1 MEKIKWLNVLT
12 PIGGI
17 LLLFT
22 LLRACKGEEVMKC
35 NYSVSVAVLLFTV
48 IAVANLLALWKK
60 EGKVLV
66 PLVSILISG
75 ESILIPAKII
85 GGCMMPGMACRA
97 KSFPGIYVCSLIII
111 MIGALDL
118 LLQIRKRGYEYEK

>member
-12 PIGGI
+12 PIVGI

-22 LLRACKGEEVMKC
+22 LLRPCKGEEVMKC
-35 NYSVSVAVLLFTV
+35 NYSVSVVVLFFSV
-48 IAVANLLALWKK
+48 IAAANLLALWKK

-66 PLVSILISG
+66 PPVSILISV
-75 ESILIPAKII
+75 ESILVPAKII
-85 GGCMMPGMACRA
+85 GGCILPGMACRA

-111 MIGALDL
+111 IIGVLDL
-118 LLQIRKRGYEYEK
+118 LLQIRKRGYKYEK

>member
-22 LLRACKGEEVMKC
+22 LLRPCKGEEVMKC
-35 NYSVSVAVLLFTV
+35 NYSVSVAVLFFTV
-48 IAVANLLALWKK
+48 IAVENLLALWKK

-66 PLVSILISG
+66 PLASILISG

-97 KSFPGIYVCSLIII
+97 KSFPGIYVCSFIII
-111 MIGALDL
+111 IIGALDL

>member
-1 MEKIKWLNVLT
+1 MEKIKWLNVLI

-22 LLRACKGEEVMKC
+22 LLRPCKGEEVMKC

-48 IAVANLLALWKK
+48 IAVTNLLALWKK
-60 EGKVLV
+60 EGKTLA
-66 PLVSILISG
+66 PLVSILISV
-75 ESILIPAKII
+75 ECLFIPAKII

-111 MIGALDL
+111 MVGVLDL

>member
-1 MEKIKWLNVLT
+1 MEKIKWLNVLI

-22 LLRACKGEEVMKC
+22 LLRPCKGEEVMKC

-48 IAVANLLALWKK
+48 IAVANMLALWKK
-60 EGKVLV
+60 EGKALV

-75 ESILIPAKII
+75 ESILVPAKII

-97 KSFPGIYVCSLIII
+97 KSFPGIYVCSLIVIV
-111 MIGALDL
+111 IGVLDL